1 MLYTANQVSE
11 KLNLSIHTIRKWIQ
25 IKKIRVVKLGKSVR
39 ISQEELDRLMKG
51 E

>member
-25 IKKIRVVKLGKSVR
+25 IKKIKVVKLGKAVR
-39 ISQEELDRLMKG
+39 ISQDELDRLMKG